1 MERKEIIS
9 AYQKAIENNNYFEK
23 ETPFRKRV
31 KIFLYY
37 IVIILLNDYRPYNCQ
52 RVHVINGK
60 MELKFIKSEEY
71 RPIYYGIFKENSLC
85 GVRRT
90 YTFVSNNKKIERIKL
105 LLKAIRSYNRAYG
118 GNLAYWIDFCF
129 LNNFI
134 LSSGVKILL
143 SNGHYDRL
151 TSASSFL
158 CETYG
163 IQFYIQQHGL
173 IGWKQDIPCKIY
185 CDKLYAYDKLEIEKF
200 KEKVIGNKNCIYRKR
215 NINNVIFLKSPKTGF
230 TIGVIEQPLKEMR
243 DIIEIILESNPT
255 GRIIVMLH
263 PLSRIEVYKEFT
275 GNKNIEFLH
284 DKREWNLDIMVSSPS
299 TLAYEYLQNGFQ
311 MPVFFVD
318 INCIMEDF
326 KGRYDNLIYIDNLQ
340 LLRKELRKISEAKIT
355 DR

>member
-1 MERKEIIS
+1 MEEIEDIGLQLLEEQELERKRIARELHDSTIQNLTTLIHKTELCS
-9 AYQKAIENNNYFEK
+9 KLIAKDPIQAQLEM
-23 ETPFRKRV
+23 RV
-31 KIFLYY
+31 MSDTL
-37 IVIILLNDYRPYNCQ
+37 
-52 RVHVINGK
+52 
-60 MELKFIKSEEY
+60 
-71 RPIYYGIFKENSLC
+71 
-85 GVRRT
+85 
-90 YTFVSNNKKIERIKL
+90 
-105 LLKAIRSYNRAYG
+105 RS
-118 GNLAYWIDFCF
+118 
-129 LNNFI
+129 
-134 LSSGVKILL
+134 
-143 SNGHYDRL
+143 
-151 TSASSFL
+151 
-158 CETYG
+158 
-163 IQFYIQQHGL
+163 
-173 IGWKQDIPCKIY
+173 
-185 CDKLYAYDKLEIEKF
+185 
-200 KEKVIGNKNCIYRKR
+200 CI
-215 NINNVIFLKSPKTGF
+215 
-230 TIGVIEQPLKEMR
+230 KEMR